1 MRFYFSSIVNVTS
14 KLSTQNGNSLFFV
27 SLSTQIHFL
36 AVVTGDWTL
45 GCVTH
50 FKVNVVFVL
59 FLGKKQYFP
68 LIFKGVSD
76 VQ

>member
-50 FKVNVVFVL
+50 FKVNVCCVFT
-59 FLGKKQYFP
+59 FP
-68 LIFKGVSD
+68 GEKAIFSTAFQRG
-76 VQ
+76 Q